1 MDQKLLLLIN
11 QKWTSPALDRF
22 MALMSS
28 LDAWLPV
35 FVLIILA
42 LAVWGGFRGRACL
55 LTVAFVLA
63 INDGMVVNSL
73 KIAIHR
79 LRPHEEMSGVRQVDL
94 AKAKP
99 RFFALAKPLK
109 IGHSTRVI
117 DSGQGRSFPSG
128 HVIDTMSVAV
138 LLTLFYPRRGWLAFL
153 VPLIVGYSRIYV
165 GSHWPSDVIA
175 SYFIGAGSTLLL
187 ATFGELAWQKI
198 APKLRP
204 GLQAQHPTLFAIS

>member
-11 QKWTSPALDRF
+11 QKWTSPALDRL

-28 LDAWLPV
+28 FDAWVPI

-42 LAVWGGFRGRACL
+42 FLVWGGFRGRACV
-55 LTVAFVLA
+55 LTVALVLA
-63 INDGMVVNSL
+63 INDGIVAHSL
-73 KIAIHR
+73 KIAAHR
-79 LRPHEEMSGVRQVDL
+79 LRPHEEISGVRQVDL

-99 RFFALAKPLK
+99 RIFALAKPLK
-109 IGHSTRVI
+109 ITPSTRVI

-128 HVIDTMSVAV
+128 HAIDTTSVAV

-153 VPLIVGYSRIYV
+153 IPLLVGYSRVYV

-175 SYFIGAGSTLLL
+175 SYFIGTGATLLL
-187 ATFGELAWQKI
+187 AILGELAWRKF
-198 APKLRP
+198 AGRLLP
-204 GLQAQHPTLFAIS
+204 GLQQQHPTLFAVS